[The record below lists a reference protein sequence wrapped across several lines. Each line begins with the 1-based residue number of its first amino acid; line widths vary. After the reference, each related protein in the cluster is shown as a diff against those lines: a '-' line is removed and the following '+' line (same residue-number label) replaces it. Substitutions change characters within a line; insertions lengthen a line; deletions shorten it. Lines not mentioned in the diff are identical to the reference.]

1 MEFEKEEKFYSK
13 EILGSVHKILLG
25 VGGNDEKLSAIKN
38 TVFDTW
44 CIKYFQGPSFST
56 LKFETPPTY
65 LMDTINHYTLHS
77 EERVKQIK
85 AQIEKRLQKA

>member
-38 TVFDTW
+38 TVFDT
-44 CIKYFQGPSFST
+44 
-56 LKFETPPTY
+56 
-65 LMDTINHYTLHS
+65 
-77 EERVKQIK
+77 
-85 AQIEKRLQKA
+85 